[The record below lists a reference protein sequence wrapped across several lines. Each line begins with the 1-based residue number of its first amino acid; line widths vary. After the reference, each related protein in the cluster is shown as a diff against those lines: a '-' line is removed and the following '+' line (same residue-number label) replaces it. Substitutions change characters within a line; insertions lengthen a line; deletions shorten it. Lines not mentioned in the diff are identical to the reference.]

1 LSNRLC
7 WGCLINE
14 SEDGKHRER
23 GMRTENRKK
32 YLRVSLVVVGIIF
45 LFGVYPLTVL
55 WPSGW
60 AWHHGRS
67 EYLEMIISIY
77 ATLGI
82 FLLLA
87 ARDPE
92 QHISL
97 IAFTIWSSIVHGG
110 VMAIQA
116 TANPEHASHLIG
128 DVPALFIV
136 AALLGWLCP
145 QALKAPFG
153 RHVS

>member
-1 LSNRLC
+1 
-7 WGCLINE
+7 
-14 SEDGKHRER
+14 
-23 GMRTENRKK
+23 MRAENRTK
-32 YLRVSLVVVGIIF
+32 YLRVSLLVVGAVF

-67 EYLEMIISIY
+67 EYLEMIIAIY
-77 ATLGI
+77 ATLGV
-82 FLLLA
+82 FLLRA
-87 ARDPE
+87 AGNPE

-110 VMAIQA
+110 VMAMQA
-116 TANPEHASHLIG
+116 MANSEHAGHLIG

-136 AALLGWLCP
+136 AAVLGWLCP
-145 QALKAPFG
+145 PAFKAPFS
-153 RHVS
+153 RWS